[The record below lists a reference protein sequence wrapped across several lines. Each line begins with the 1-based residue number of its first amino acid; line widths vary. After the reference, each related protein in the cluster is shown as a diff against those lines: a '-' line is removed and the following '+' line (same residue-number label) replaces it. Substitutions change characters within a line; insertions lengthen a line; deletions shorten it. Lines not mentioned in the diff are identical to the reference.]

1 MGNPLQVMGPLD
13 QEEWIERLS
22 DVAER
27 AENLDPDAP
36 PAERISIASN
46 WFELCWLGLSPT
58 WIARCCRCSAL
69 LGESVLVDPG
79 ALDQQLLA
87 THETRVNAVQRSG
100 VVKQPKVKPPSSGAR
115 LGRPPSAKPAP
126 AVVVEE
132 VVTIADRISQA
143 KASAALSKPP
153 LRPIAER
160 LAARTPAP
168 EPEPEPAPPAP
179 EPEPDADDEAPMPS
193 GWGAPEQV
201 LEALE
206 PITPA
211 PEEQTLSTVELA
223 AWWGLSVPWAQSLHR
238 RGVLQ
243 LGIHYRKHFPG
254 EPKGN
259 RFFPAAHQA
268 ISEAIRKPIPPAP
281 LQTVEEC
288 LRPRIKR
295 RVRAEEQGAQ
305 AED

>member
-46 WFELCWLGLSPT
+46 WFELCWLGLSPA

-87 THETRVNAVQRSG
+87 THETRVDAVQRSG
-100 VVKQPKVKPPSSGAR
+100 VVKQPKVKPPSTGAR
-115 LGRPPSAKPAP
+115 LGRPPSAKPEP

-168 EPEPEPAPPAP
+168 EPEPEV
-179 EPEPDADDEAPMPS
+179 EAEIEQLELEGQENAGPRMENMLSDNISALMPQHPS
-193 GWGAPEQV
+193 QN
-201 LEALE
+201 LM
-206 PITPA
+206 
-211 PEEQTLSTVELA
+211 
-223 AWWGLSVPWAQSLHR
+223 H
-238 RGVLQ
+238 
-243 LGIHYRKHFPG
+243 
-254 EPKGN
+254 
-259 RFFPAAHQA
+259 
-268 ISEAIRKPIPPAP
+268 
-281 LQTVEEC
+281 
-288 LRPRIKR
+288 
-295 RVRAEEQGAQ
+295 
-305 AED
+305 

>member
-46 WFELCWLGLSPT
+46 WFELCWLGLSPA

-87 THETRVNAVQRSG
+87 THETRVDAVQRSG
-100 VVKQPKVKPPSSGAR
+100 VVKQPKVKPPSTGAR

-168 EPEPEPAPPAP
+168 AP
-179 EPEPDADDEAPMPS
+179 EPEVEA
-193 GWGAPEQV
+193 
-201 LEALE
+201 
-206 PITPA
+206 
-211 PEEQTLSTVELA
+211 ELA
-223 AWWGLSVPWAQSLHR
+223 AGSRSADAL
-238 RGVLQ
+238 
-243 LGIHYRKHFPG
+243 LGSAPVFARSADAATT
-254 EPKGN
+254 
-259 RFFPAAHQA
+259 PA
-268 ISEAIRKPIPPAP
+268 
-281 LQTVEEC
+281 T
-288 LRPRIKR
+288 
-295 RVRAEEQGAQ
+295 
-305 AED
+305 